1 MEILGMVLMGI
12 GFLVAAVYGIILL
25 VKAFQTSVWW
35 GLGSLFVP
43 FVSLIFVIV
52 HWQVAKKPFLMGLI
66 SIPFIVLGTAL
77 MPSTM
82 VAPMPH

>member
-1 MEILGMVLMGI
+1 MEILGIALMGI
-12 GFLVAAVYGIILL
+12 GFLVSTIYGIILL

-43 FVSLIFVIV
+43 FVSLIFVGV

-66 SIPFIVLGTAL
+66 GIPLIIVGTML
-77 MPSTM
+77 MPHTM
-82 VAPMPH
+82 TQVPVQ